1 MIIIHDLFRSYVLS
15 PKTNVIIAYFFLSK
29 QLNMKEWYKLHYKLN
44 KNEEAICSLCIVA
57 EANPTHII
65 TRTSNGSYNLYSVGD
80 DLDLSKVGSGKS
92 PLDYYNMVFG
102 TKKSILKHTAANV
115 VKDEPTVNELKETT
129 VTSVAKSKVDIESKV
144 KAKPKDTVV
153 SKAKSK
159 SVGRTSFL

>member
-1 MIIIHDLFRSYVLS
+1 MC
-15 PKTNVIIAYFFLSK
+15 A
-29 QLNMKEWYKLHYKLN
+29 
-44 KNEEAICSLCIVA
+44 VA
-57 EANPTHII
+57 EASPTHII

-102 TKKSILKHTAANV
+102 TKKSILKHIAVNV
-115 VKDEPTVNELKETT
+115 VKDEPTVNELKETA
-129 VTSVAKSKVDIESKV
+129 VASVAKPKVDVESKV
-144 KAKPKDTVV
+144 KAKPKSKDTVV